1 MRNKVMGMERLYIDD
16 FDALA
21 NIMHE
26 KALQRK
32 TTYAVLFYDEAIELI
47 RELMVYCDV
56 DVNSID
62 IAAGDFNGYFKEYVV
77 SLSSDMMLDV
87 EPAWHGANE
96 YVSEGYLWIGSA
108 DTIYIDG
115 DASSSILKD
124 VEGNVYELVFSD
136 DEYDDEGIENAI
148 DVTELFK
155 GLLGNFVFIPV
166 LLPNHDYLK

>member
-1 MRNKVMGMERLYIDD
+1 MDRLYIDD
-16 FDALA
+16 FAVLA
-21 NIMHE
+21 DIMHK
-26 KALQRK
+26 KAMQRK
-32 TTYAVLFYDEAIELI
+32 TTYAILFFDEAIELMRKLTTYNDI
-47 RELMVYCDV
+47 DVHSIELTT
-56 DVNSID
+56 
-62 IAAGDFNGYFKEYVV
+62 GDFNGYFKEYIVA
-77 SLSSDMMLDV
+77 LSSDMMLDI

-96 YVSEGYLWIGSA
+96 YVPEGYLWIGSA

-136 DEYDDEGIENAI
+136 DEYDDEDIEDAI